1 MKETRTINLN
11 GSVFHI
17 DYDAYLLLRDY
28 LQDIEM
34 RLPIDDRKS
43 ILEDIEARI
52 AEFFSNTLFANNTQ
66 VVTIPLVEAAQA
78 QIGAPAEFGPNSRPK
93 KKVVKSQNSGCRRT
107 LGIVLNIILLVLALP
122 MIFTG
127 LAVFFG
133 IVMSLF
139 GVVLAGGTSLA
150 AIMPLFPV
158 LADMF
163 VAGWTWLIPLLMI
176 ALVLIIVLP
185 IVMVVYA
192 LVTYLRTRKGPKARF
207 WWITASLWLA
217 SLIFWGASLARLY
230 KSYEMAPEIL
240 KVMTFDGLDVDD
252 AGTVTSQLQLD
263 AYHSLELRG
272 AAKLVLHNA
281 PEASTVL
288 TTNLLLQN
296 MGIADIR
303 AEVRDS
309 VLYIETPTTP
319 PIDDMIAT
327 FTIASPILRQITV
340 YGAGDIESAEGQ
352 VLAQRELTLN
362 LNGAAEADLLL
373 NVQSLTIDAKG
384 ASKLELQ
391 GTADTATITI
401 AGAGELEAEDLLTQV
416 MHINCAGASK
426 AEVNVA
432 TELWA
437 QAAGASKI
445 TYKGTPRI
453 KQNMAVGGSTIRRD

>member
-1 MKETRTINLN
+1 MKETRTINLH

-78 QIGAPAEFGPNSRPK
+78 QIGAPSEFGSNSRPK
-93 KKVVKSQNSGCRRT
+93 PKVIKSQNSGCRRT

-217 SLIFWGASLARLY
+217 SLIFWGASLVRLY

-252 AGTVTSQLQLD
+252 AGTVTSQLQLE

-362 LNGAAEADLLL
+362 LNGAAETDLLL

-391 GTADTATITI
+391 GTAEKANITI